1 MGCLYAAFGA
11 IYELVF
17 LDFGLAA
24 LELLEE
30 HSQGERAAGTAL
42 RLGSEA
48 YQVLVRHSNKPRTG
62 IAFLVSNTARLELG
76 KIISRA

>member
-1 MGCLYAAFGA
+1 MQPSVLF
-11 IYELVF
+11 YELVF

-42 RLGSEA
+42 QLGSEA
-48 YQVLVRHSNKPRTG
+48 SWDLVRHSNKGKP
-62 IAFLVSNTARLELG
+62 VSH
-76 KIISRA
+76 S